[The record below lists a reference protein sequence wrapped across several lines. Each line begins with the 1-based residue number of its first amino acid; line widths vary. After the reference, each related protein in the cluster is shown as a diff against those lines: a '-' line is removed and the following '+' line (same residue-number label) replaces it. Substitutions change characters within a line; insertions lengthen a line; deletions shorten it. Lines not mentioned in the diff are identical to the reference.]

1 MKDTLKNIWV
11 NCQTV
16 VYTIL
21 TLAALILVLVGS
33 ILALPIV
40 LVLAVGAII
49 FISYKVGIT
58 EDDDDDHYDMNNMY
72 RSTKNYKMEN
82 KYRSLD
88 DD

>member
-1 MKDTLKNIWV
+1 MI
-11 NCQTV
+11 
-16 VYTIL
+16 
-21 TLAALILVLVGS
+21 ILVLVGS
-33 ILALPIV
+33 LVALPIV